1 MKSKNFC
8 FLLVMVF
15 LCTKLFAQNT
25 VQQTYSIDQITNL
38 AFQNSQALKISSISV
53 EISKQKTEVAKLA
66 YTPSVTSSFNA
77 LYLGDVTVYNKDFSK
92 LTTVNM
98 PHFGNSFGIQAQ
110 QIIFKGGL
118 LKNSVKI
125 SSLQEQ
131 ISELDFQN
139 NKLDIKFLV
148 IANYLD
154 LYKLYNQKKV
164 FEKNIILAKERL
176 KNIQKLYEQE
186 MLTKNEVLRGELQL
200 INLEQ
205 SVVSINNNISIIN
218 KQLTT
223 VVGLP
228 DSIIIVPEE
237 NTINSTIINNANDGQ
252 FYKNLAL
259 ENHPTL
265 KITETNKSIA
275 ETNLKIIK
283 SSYYPSLAAVGGYN
297 FQRPV
302 SAGLTV
308 LDAYLNPW
316 QVGVGLTYNIDA
328 LYSTPKKSKL
338 AKLQF
343 EQVSE
348 LKQLQIQNIEND
360 VNASFIKYLEAISQE
375 KVYLQGKK
383 LADENYRIIEK
394 KYLNQLALMADMIDA
409 SNAKLDAELQH
420 TNAEINIL
428 FTYYKLLKS
437 SGTL

>member
-1 MKSKNFC
+1 MRSNNFC
-8 FLLVMVF
+8 FLLVVVF
-15 LCTKLFAQNT
+15 LSTNLYAQNT
-25 VQQTYSIDQITNL
+25 TQQTYSINQITEL
-38 AFQNSQALKISSISV
+38 AFQNSKALKVSSISV
-53 EISKQKTEVAKLA
+53 EIAKQKIEVTKLA
-66 YTPSVTSSFNA
+66 YIPSITTSFNA
-77 LYLGDVTVYNKDFSK
+77 LYLGDVNVYSKDFSK
-92 LTTVNM
+92 LNTINM

-110 QIIFKGGL
+110 QLIFKGGL
-118 LKNSVKI
+118 LKNSVEI

-164 FEKNIILAKERL
+164 FEKNITLAKERL

-186 MLTKNEVLRGELQL
+186 MLTKNELLRGELLL

-205 SVVSINNNISIIN
+205 SVVSINNNISILN
-218 KQLTT
+218 TQLTT

-237 NTINSTIINNANDGQ
+237 NIANISMNANDVQ

-265 KITETNKSIA
+265 KIAEINKSIA
-275 ETNLKIIK
+275 KTNLKIIK
-283 SSYYPSLAAVGGYN
+283 SSYYPSLAAVGGYS

-308 LDAYLNPW
+308 MDAYLNPW

-328 LYSTPKKSKL
+328 LYSIPKKSKL
-338 AKLQF
+338 ANIQF
-343 EQVSE
+343 EQVTE

-360 VNASFIKYLEAISQE
+360 VNASFIKHLEAVSQE
-375 KVYLQGKK
+375 KVFLQSKK

-394 KYLNQLALMADMIDA
+394 KYLNQLALMVDMIDA

>member
-1 MKSKNFC
+1 
-8 FLLVMVF
+8 
-15 LCTKLFAQNT
+15 LCTKLYAQNT
-25 VQQTYSIDQITNL
+25 VQQTYSIDQITKL

-205 SVVSINNNISIIN
+205 SVVSINNNISILN

-228 DSIIIVPEE
+228 DNIIIMPEE
-237 NTINSTIINNANDGQ
+237 NTVNNTIVNNANDGQ

-265 KITETNKSIA
+265 KIAETNKSIA
-275 ETNLKIIK
+275 ETNLKITK

-302 SAGLTV
+302 SSGMTV

-338 AKLQF
+338 ANLQF
-343 EQVSE
+343 EQVAE

-360 VNASFIKYLEAISQE
+360 VNASFIKHLEAITQE
-375 KVYLQGKK
+375 KVYLQSKK

-394 KYLNQLALMADMIDA
+394 KYLNQLAIMADMIDA

-420 TNAEINIL
+420 ANAEINIL

>member
-8 FLLVMVF
+8 FLLVIVF
-15 LCTKLFAQNT
+15 LCTKLYAQNT

-66 YTPSVTSSFNA
+66 YVPSVTSSFNA
-77 LYLGDVTVYNKDFSK
+77 LYLGNVTVYNKDFSK

-205 SVVSINNNISIIN
+205 SVVSINNNISILN

-228 DSIIIVPEE
+228 DNIIIMPEE
-237 NTINSTIINNANDGQ
+237 NTVNNTIVNNANDGQ

-265 KITETNKSIA
+265 KIAETNKSIA
-275 ETNLKIIK
+275 ETNLKITK

-302 SAGLTV
+302 SSGMTV

-338 AKLQF
+338 ANLQF
-343 EQVSE
+343 EQVAE

-360 VNASFIKYLEAISQE
+360 VNASFIKHLEAITQE
-375 KVYLQGKK
+375 KVYLQSKK

-394 KYLNQLALMADMIDA
+394 KYLNQLAIMADMIDA

-420 TNAEINIL
+420 ANAEINIL